1 MLRIIVRTDDANQA
15 AHVGGIVH
23 ASVRIFDV
31 EAPEVERFLREPLGN
46 FAHRQ
51 VLAVSLTEDAEDDG

>member
-15 AHVGGIVH
+15 AYVGGIVH
-23 ASVRIFDV
+23 ATVRIFDI

-51 VLAVSLTEDAEDDG
+51 VLAVSLTDEEAPDE